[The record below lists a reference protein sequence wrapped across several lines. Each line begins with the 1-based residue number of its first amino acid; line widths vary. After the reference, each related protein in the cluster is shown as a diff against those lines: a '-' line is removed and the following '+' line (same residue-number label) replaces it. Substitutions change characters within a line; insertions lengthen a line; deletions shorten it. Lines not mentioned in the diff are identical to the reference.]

1 MPRRRNFQSPSEIAL
16 EIFRY
21 WSKEDI
27 IFLRDFLNEFLEP
40 PQPPSQE
47 LPRGKRGGG
56 YIEKK
61 VISGKI
67 YLYHRYIHK
76 GKRRSLYIG
85 KERNEPP
92 AGIEDLAAMRRSPAQ
107 KLVDIVR

>member
-1 MPRRRNFQSPSEIAL
+1 MYPKRMPRRRKIQPPSEVAL
-16 EIFRY
+16 EIFRH
-21 WSKEDI
+21 WSREDVN
-27 IFLRDFLNEFLEP
+27 FLRDFLTCLLEP

-67 YLYHRYIHK
+67 YFYHRYNHE
-76 GKRRSLYIG
+76 GKRRSMYLG
-85 KERNEPP
+85 KQLAEPS
-92 AGIEDLAAMRRSPAQ
+92 AGVGVVGRDA
-107 KLVDIVR
+107 KT